1 MSLMK
6 YDAMNLGTGE
16 LGYGMDFLQEE
27 SSNIAFPFL
36 STNLTTEN
44 NPSFLK
50 KVIIK
55 EVGNAKVAILGVMPD
70 KDLPDKDVLKTR
82 LDLENK
88 ENQKVLCPEVG
99 NAKVA
104 ILDVMPDK
112 DVLKTRLDLENKE
125 NKKVLCPIKAVK
137 ERISDLSKISDFI
150 ILLSQLPQN
159 QLNELLNEVKGIDL
173 AISCQHAN
181 TEALHTQKI
190 IPSVKI
196 KPGGLELGYIKIEKE
211 KKGAAKIIQ
220 EKKITLDKSVPR
232 DKEFMDVINK
242 LHRGKIKEERIL
254 KQRRKI
260 EKETKELLKLT
271 PGEYLEQLQKT
282 EKDGG
287 GRP

>member
-16 LGYGMDFLQEE
+16 LGYGMDYLQEE

-36 STNLTTEN
+36 STNLTSETEA
-44 NPSFLK
+44 SFLK

-55 EVGNAKVAILGVMPD
+55 KVGNAKVAILGVMPD
-70 KDLPDKDVLKTR
+70 KDVPDKDVLKTR

-99 NAKVA
+99 KDKVA
-104 ILDVMPDK
+104 ILGVMPDK
-112 DVLKTRLDLENKE
+112 DVLKTRIDLENKK
-125 NKKVLCPIKAVK
+125 NLKRLSPVKAIK
-137 ERISDLSKISDFI
+137 ERIADVKKISDFI

-173 AISCQHAN
+173 AISCQHN
-181 TEALHTQKI
+181 ITEALPSQKI

-196 KPGGLELGYIKIEKE
+196 KPGGFELGYLKIEKD

-220 EKKITLDKSVPR
+220 EKKIILDKFVPR
-232 DKEFMDVINK
+232 DKEFMGVINK

-260 EKETKELLKLT
+260 EKETKELMKLT

-282 EKDGG
+282 EKYGG